1 MENGANSDEV
11 FCMAAGMA
19 NTEIA
24 QFFLDKGADVNCANM
39 DGSTPLIHAVS
50 FSNKE
55 MVLFLISHGADVNLE
70 MSKPSKQEAARTPLE
85 AAIVTG
91 NAEMVSLLTTYGADV
106 NYKTKNGNTPLLFAA
121 LHKKTELVPLLKEAG
136 AVASASGKDT
146 QNPAAT
152 SHVGSDLQDDSS
164 DFNAALVAL
173 SKIIAINGAE
183 ILSDENSQKLK
194 AFVSD
199 LIPLGNETAAKLK
212 QTLPCGFAQI
222 ILSSDG
228 QGDSQKEKAFKES
241 VDKIVAET
249 ELGKETAVSIVKL
262 VALSLDWNLEGLD
275 LQ

>member
-1 MENGANSDEV
+1 M
-11 FCMAAGMA
+11 
-19 NTEIA
+19 
-24 QFFLDKGADVNCANM
+24 
-39 DGSTPLIHAVS
+39 
-50 FSNKE
+50 
-55 MVLFLISHGADVNLE
+55 
-70 MSKPSKQEAARTPLE
+70 
-85 AAIVTG
+85 
-91 NAEMVSLLTTYGADV
+91 
-106 NYKTKNGNTPLLFAA
+106 
-121 LHKKTELVPLLKEAG
+121 
-136 AVASASGKDT
+136 
-146 QNPAAT
+146 
-152 SHVGSDLQDDSS
+152 GSDVQDDSA

-173 SKIIAINGAE
+173 SKIIARNGAE
-183 ILSDENSQKLK
+183 ILSAENSQKLK